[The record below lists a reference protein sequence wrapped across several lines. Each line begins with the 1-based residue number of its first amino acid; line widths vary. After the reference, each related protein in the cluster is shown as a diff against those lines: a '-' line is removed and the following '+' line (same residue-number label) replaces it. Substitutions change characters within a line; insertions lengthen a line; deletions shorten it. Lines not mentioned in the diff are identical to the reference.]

1 MSNVP
6 NNNNKIQIES
16 VRFRSAASEST
27 MQSIGGAVNQLFDD
41 RDAEIANLTAAVN
54 AEAAARIAADNAIGA
69 RITAIGTLPQKVG
82 QGTYDTTGFLVA
94 GAPIHVNFHS
104 DGANFYMEI
113 WYTNANTADG
123 VDFYV
128 TAGNKLT
135 RKTTASIGVGWSANR
150 YPVYTYNRN
159 DGKIYWTIWEQ
170 YAP

>member
-41 RDAEIANLTAAVN
+41 RDAEIANRTAAVN

-94 GAPIHVNFHS
+94 FS
-104 DGANFYMEI
+104 F
-113 WYTNANTADG
+113 
-123 VDFYV
+123 
-128 TAGNKLT
+128 
-135 RKTTASIGVGWSANR
+135 
-150 YPVYTYNRN
+150 
-159 DGKIYWTIWEQ
+159 
-170 YAP
+170 